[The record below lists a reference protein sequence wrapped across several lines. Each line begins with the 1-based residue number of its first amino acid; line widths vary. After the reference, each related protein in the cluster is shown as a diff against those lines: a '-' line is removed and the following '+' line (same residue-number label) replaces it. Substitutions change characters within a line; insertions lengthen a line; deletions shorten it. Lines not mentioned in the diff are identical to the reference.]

1 MWMWNHI
8 YIYIYNAICTCIH
21 SYSIIYSYTV
31 NANLMLIC
39 IELSE
44 FIIYCKYAW
53 KFSVFEVIY
62 YIFLYYTFLPVHSSL
77 TYKRHMRDTPSLKIL
92 VSAIKLWACQ
102 ITLLD
107 SIRGML
113 RTQSSFYDEAL
124 LQKQLTAKT
133 SLTDF
138 AENAPS

>member
-1 MWMWNHI
+1 MTMMNI
-8 YIYIYNAICTCIH
+8 YIYIYIKLENR
-21 SYSIIYSYTV
+21 IYSYTIIYSCIV
-31 NANLMLIC
+31 NVNLMLIC

-62 YIFLYYTFLPVHSSL
+62 YIFLYYTFLPIHSSL